1 MGKKY
6 HYLYRITFR
15 TRGWFYYGS
24 HTTDRLNDQYYGSP
38 HTHKDKW
45 DNHDWEMEI
54 LQFFDT
60 RDELLEME
68 NRVLRNTMN
77 DPYSLN
83 ENCGGGFTFESCSK
97 GGKIGGKTKA
107 TENHITRDPEAQRKK
122 SLIANKSPKM
132 IEHRKKL
139 CRHNVESG
147 HLQRISQDSAEQRS
161 KPVIAIFPDGT
172 EKEYWGAREASRQ
185 LRDWKVNPVS
195 IGRCAMG
202 KQIQH
207 QGLRFKFK

>member
-1 MGKKY
+1 
-6 HYLYRITFR
+6 
-15 TRGWFYYGS
+15 
-24 HTTDRLNDQYYGSP
+24 
-38 HTHKDKW
+38 
-45 DNHDWEMEI
+45 MEI

-77 DPYSLN
+77 DLYSLN

-139 CRHNVESG
+139 GRHNAESG

-161 KPVIAIFPDGT
+161 KIVIAIFPDGT
-172 EKEYWGAREASRQ
+172 EKQYWGAREASRQ
-185 LRDWKVNPVS
+185 LRDWKVNPRS